1 MTIET
6 TLLGPGDEAVLAHV
20 AADVFD
26 HAIDLPRT
34 AEFLAD
40 SRHHIAV
47 AIADGVVVGFVS
59 AVHYVHPDKP
69 QPELWINEVS
79 VAPAHRQRGLA
90 KTLLQLVIEAG
101 RRLGC
106 GEAWVLTDRQNPAAM
121 RLYASAGGV
130 EATPDAVMFTFS
142 PHSAKAASESG
153 STEARSRE
161 RNLAEKNV
169 MTELPPLMRDQRK
182 ADLDHLRLLA
192 IFHFIVAALSIV
204 GLGLLF
210 LHYSFMHSI
219 MANPEVWKNQKNGA
233 PPPEQIMEIFK
244 WFCLF
249 FGAVLIASGVAN
261 LLSGWFIQKKRH
273 RLFSLIIAGLN
284 CLHFPFG
291 TVLGVFTFAVLLRDS
306 VRELYEAGS

>member
-6 TLLGPGDEAVLAHV
+6 KLLGPGDEAVLAHV
-20 AADVFD
+20 APGVFD

-40 SRHHIAV
+40 SRHHMAV

-90 KTLLQLVIEAG
+90 TTLLQLVIAAG
-101 RRLGC
+101 CRQGC
-106 GEAWVLTDRQNPAAM
+106 GEGWVLTDRQNPAAM

-130 EATPDAVMFTFS
+130 EATPDAVMFTFF
-142 PHSAKAASESG
+142 PESATAAHESG
-153 STEARSRE
+153 STDARSHE
-161 RNLAEKNV
+161 RTPAEKTA
-169 MTELPPLMRDQRK
+169 MTELPPLTRDQRK
-182 ADLDHLRLLA
+182 ADVDHLKLLA
-192 IFHFIVAALSIV
+192 IFHFIVAALSLV

-210 LHYSFMHSI
+210 LHYAFMHTLI
-219 MANPEVWKNQKNGA
+219 ANPEVWKNPQRDRL
-233 PPPEQIMEIFK
+233 PSHEEILAMIK
-244 WFCLF
+244 WFYLF

-261 LLSGWFIQKKRH
+261 LLSGLFIQVKKH
-273 RLFSLIIAGLN
+273 RLFSLIIAGFN

-291 TVLGVFTFAVLLRDS
+291 TVLGVFTFVVLLRDS
-306 VRELYEAGS
+306 VRELYDA